1 MNTKRLAAVL
11 AALLALAAAIPAV
24 ADWSGA
30 QDNLSK
36 YEALYGGDAEG
47 YKAIR
52 YNAQSS
58 QVSKVKEALA
68 QLGFF
73 PYKISDNYY
82 RSLEAS
88 IRVFAGQMRI
98 GGDGSEITPLMQAM
112 LADSANLPKAISP
125 VIDVSE
131 YSWEPDSSSTS
142 FTPYSYQRLNR
153 TSVQNGTKVGFQGRI
168 VASVYSGAVCY
179 YAVQLDSSD
188 ADSRVYVTYE
198 PLPQTTVFQ
207 TGDQV
212 AVFGTTAGS
221 QGLGYEGMQEAALN
235 VRADRVGYGKVD

>member
-1 MNTKRLAAVL
+1 MKTRRFAAVL
-11 AALLALAAAIPAV
+11 AALLALAVAIPVV

-30 QDNLSK
+30 QDNLPK
-36 YEALYGGDAEG
+36 YESLYGADAEG

-58 QVSKVKEALA
+58 QVSKIKEALA

-73 PYKISDNYY
+73 PYKVSDNYY
-82 RSLEAS
+82 RSLESS

-112 LADSANLPKAISP
+112 LADGANLPKAISP

-131 YSWEPDSSSTS
+131 YSWEPDTSSTT
-142 FTPYSYQRLNR
+142 FTPYTYQRLNR
-153 TSVQNGTKVGFQGRI
+153 TSVQSGTKVGFQGRI

-179 YAVQLDSSD
+179 YAVQLGSD
-188 ADSRVYVTYE
+188 VENRVYVTYE

-207 TGDQV
+207 TGDEV

-221 QGLGYEGMQEAALN
+221 QSLGYEGMQDSALN
-235 VRADRVGYGKVD
+235 IRADRVGYAKAD